1 VSSRGMGEAEM
12 KMIAAWMD
20 RVISNP
26 ADDNAD
32 KVRAEVHALCA
43 KFPAPG
49 ISA

>member
-1 VSSRGMGEAEM
+1 MGEPEM
-12 KMIAAWMD
+12 RQIVAWMD

-26 ADDNAD
+26 TDENAE
-32 KVRAEVHALCA
+32 KVFAEVRELTR